1 MLRVTAESSKGLVQ
15 LRLRDLAESEAQG
28 RPWRLISDLQA
39 AAKQVAA
46 NMWPVIRVSVNIDP
60 ESDGPEE
67 TRGTVAIKVF
77 LCLHSTRPGTQSFCS
92 LVVTRC
98 CMLTCICS
106 E

>member
-1 MLRVTAESSKGLVQ
+1 MQ
-15 LRLRDLAESEAQG
+15 LRLRDLAADEAQS

-46 NMWPVIRVSVNIDP
+46 NMWPLIRVSVNIDP

-77 LCLHSTRPGTQSFCS
+77 LCLHSTGQGMQIFAAW
-92 LVVTRC
+92 L
-98 CMLTCICS
+98 I
-106 E
+106 